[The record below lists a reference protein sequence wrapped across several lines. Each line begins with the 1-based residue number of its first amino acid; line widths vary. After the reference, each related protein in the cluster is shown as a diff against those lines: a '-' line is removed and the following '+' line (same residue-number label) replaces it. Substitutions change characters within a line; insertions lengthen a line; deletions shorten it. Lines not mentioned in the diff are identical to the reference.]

1 MMGARIPDNNFT
13 AIDLLRELE
22 CARENLENKH
32 VNVVDAL
39 ILFIE
44 NNVGEMR
51 NKRKSK
57 KRKGLLWFYRPT
69 TRSQK
74 AENKEK
80 DKSAQL
86 PGRAV

>member
-51 NKRKSK
+51 KKRKSK
-57 KRKGLLWFYRPT
+57 KKKRPIVVLQAYYQKPKG
-69 TRSQK
+69 
-74 AENKEK
+74 
-80 DKSAQL
+80 
-86 PGRAV
+86 